1 MSAAARRALAA
12 YGAVHTQ
19 TVVDGA
25 DPATLVRLLFDGAV
39 DALLD
44 AEGCI
49 ARSHRQSKA
58 KALQKA
64 TEILLALKGAL
75 NTEAG
80 GELAGT
86 LDELY
91 SYCLRRVLHGNLHH
105 DVSAL
110 QEVRGLLEELRSG
123 WGEMAKRQHQ
133 GG

>member
-75 NTEAG
+75 NTEA
-80 GELAGT
+80 AA
-86 LDELY
+86 
-91 SYCLRRVLHGNLHH
+91 SSRVRLT
-105 DVSAL
+105 SF
-110 QEVRGLLEELRSG
+110 
-123 WGEMAKRQHQ
+123 MAIAYAACFT
-133 GG
+133 GISTMT